1 MESKMIVKL
10 SAIALLSVAFFSMP
24 AVARDKISVVGSST
38 VYPFTS
44 YVAKDFH
51 VKTNHPMPEV
61 KSTGTGGGMKLFC
74 AGVGIDTPDMT
85 DASRP
90 MKLSEYETCVKNGV
104 TDITGMKVGFDGIAF
119 AQSKSNGAITLTRE
133 QIFLALAK
141 EVPSKDGKSL
151 IKNPYKT
158 WNEIDSKL
166 PNRQI
171 TVYGPPTTSGTRDS
185 FEEMVMEH
193 SSKHFDA
200 YGEKKG
206 KYKEIR
212 EDDVYVPAA
221 ENDDMVVRTLTK
233 DVEAF
238 GIFGYSYLEE
248 NGNKINGALID
259 GIEPNFETISSG
271 KYPIARGLYI
281 YIKNAHRIHVSGMD
295 AFLRFYMNEKMVG
308 VKGTLKKIGLVPMH
322 SSEFKE
328 VQKAVLAKTK
338 LSEAM
343 VKKNTILP

>member
-1 MESKMIVKL
+1 MEFKMTIKTCAMV
-10 SAIALLSVAFFSMP
+10 LLSVAFLSVS
-24 AVARDKISVVGSST
+24 AVARDQIKVVGSST

-51 VKTNHPMPEV
+51 LKTNHPIPLVE
-61 KSTGTGGGMKLFC
+61 STGTGGGMKLFC
-74 AGVGIDTPDMT
+74 AGIGIDTPDFT
-85 DASRP
+85 NASRP

-104 TDITGMKVGFDGIAF
+104 TDITGIKVGFDGIAF
-119 AQSKSNGAITLTRE
+119 AQSKKNNAIALTRE
-133 QIFLALAK
+133 HIFLALAK

-185 FEEMVMEH
+185 FEEMVMEYA
-193 SSKHFDA
+193 SNHFEA
-200 YGEKKG
+200 YGAQKG

-221 ENDDMVVRTLTK
+221 EDDELVVRTLTK
-233 DVEAF
+233 DVDAF

-248 NGNKINGALID
+248 NSKKINGALID

-271 KYPIARGLYI
+271 KYPIARGLYM
-281 YIKNAHRIHVSGMD
+281 YAKNAHKSQVSGMD
-295 AFLRFYMNEKMVG
+295 AFLKFYMSEKMVG
-308 VKGTLKKIGLVPMH
+308 LKGDLKKIGLVPM
-322 SSEFKE
+322 SEKEFKE
-328 VQKAVLAKTK
+328 VQKAVLAKAK
-338 LSEAM
+338 LNEEM

>member
-1 MESKMIVKL
+1 MTIKT
-10 SAIALLSVAFFSMP
+10 SAMVLLSVATLSVS
-24 AVARDKISVVGSST
+24 ALARDHINIVGSST

-51 VKTNHPMPEV
+51 TKTNHPLPDV
-61 KSTGTGGGMKLFC
+61 QSTGTGGGMKLFC
-74 AGVGIDTPDMT
+74 AGVGLDTPDMT

-90 MKLSEYETCVKNGV
+90 MKLSEYETCAKNGV

-119 AQSKSNGAITLTRE
+119 AQSKSNGVIALTRE

-141 EVPSKDGKSL
+141 EVPSPDGKSL

-185 FEEMVMEH
+185 FEEMVMEYA
-193 SSKHFDA
+193 SNHFDA
-200 YGEKKG
+200 YGEQKG

-221 ENDDMVVRTLTK
+221 ENDELVVRALTR
-233 DVEAF
+233 DVDAF

-248 NGNKINGALID
+248 NGTKINGALID
-259 GIEPNFETISSG
+259 GIEPNFETISFG
-271 KYPIARGLYI
+271 KYPIARSLYI
-281 YIKNAHRIHVSGMD
+281 YIKNAHRSHVNGMD
-295 AFLRFYMNEKMVG
+295 AFLKYYMNEKMVG
-308 VKGTLKKIGLVPMH
+308 TTGALRKIGLVPMH
-322 SSEFKE
+322 SDEYKE

>member
-1 MESKMIVKL
+1 MSVKL
-10 SAIALLSVAFFSMP
+10 CIVALLSVATFSVS
-24 AVARDKISVVGSST
+24 AVARESIVVVGSST

-51 VKTNHPMPEV
+51 VKTNHTMPEV

-74 AGVGIDTPDMT
+74 AGAGLDTPDMT

-119 AQSKSNGAITLTRE
+119 AQSKSNGAITLTRD

-141 EVPSKDGKSL
+141 EVPSLDGKSL

-193 SSKHFDA
+193 SSKHFEA
-200 YGEKKG
+200 YGVEKG

-221 ENDDMVVRTLTK
+221 ENDELVVRALTR
-233 DVEAF
+233 DLDAF

-248 NGNKINGALID
+248 NGKKINGALID

-271 KYPIARGLYI
+271 KYPIARSLYV
-281 YIKNAHRIHVSGMD
+281 YIKNSHRIFVGGMD
-295 AFLRFYMNEKMVG
+295 AFLKYYMSEKMVG
-308 VKGTLKKIGLVPMH
+308 INGTLRKIGLVPM
-322 SSEFKE
+322 SDKEYKE
-328 VQKAVLAKTK
+328 VRKVVLAKTK
-338 LSEAM
+338 LTEAM